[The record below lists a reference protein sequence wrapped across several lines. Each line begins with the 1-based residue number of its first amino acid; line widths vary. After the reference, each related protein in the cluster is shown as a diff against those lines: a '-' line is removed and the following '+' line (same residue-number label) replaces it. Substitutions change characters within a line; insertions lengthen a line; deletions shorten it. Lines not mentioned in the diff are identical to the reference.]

1 MPNPNG
7 GNLTEDPDYIWS
19 DGDVYEISQLD
30 TVEGAAAGASFD
42 GLGVLNEPHQ
52 ILLNKAK
59 ALKVQQLTN
68 VTNIGI
74 LQAFAAMFS
83 GLMGPNGYLKFG
95 VNDINKGL
103 IQYVIQWGFVNYGAP
118 TSEGLMGPYSFP
130 IPFPNACEG
139 FFPVTLTPEAP
150 GSASAGDNVAMVSAS
165 NLPTASQFWV
175 WNNQIAGTNKSQG
188 FYWFAIGF

>member
-1 MPNPNG
+1 MENPNG

-30 TVEGAAAGASFD
+30 AVEGAAEGASFD

-68 VTNIGI
+68 VTNIAL
-74 LQAFAAMFS
+74 LQAFKALFT
-83 GLMGPNGYLKFG
+83 GLMGQNGYLKIP
-95 VNDINKGL
+95 VNEINMGL

-130 IPFPNACEG
+130 IPFPNACEV
-139 FFPVTLTPEAP
+139 FLPVTLTPEAP
-150 GSASAGDNVAMVSAS
+150 GSAAAGDDVAMVSAS
-165 NLPTASQFWV
+165 NPPTASQFWV

-188 FYWFAIGF
+188 FIWIAIGF